1 MMWKYIF
8 YEIKSLLKTSK
19 IRIIFFLILIMTI
32 VTAFDNY
39 QKSKTE
45 EIYGLTYLKEN
56 YDELELDEWGIDV
69 DVSMGSIT
77 TEEEKLYRSKIEE
90 WRNIIKKG
98 IKAAEEKDWKTY
110 NEMSLLNGVYEYKL
124 TQNYTYRYA
133 DTYKDEYHYYTQYND
148 EVERIIKKRG
158 LSDIEVPDIS
168 NMKDDLNYQTN
179 AALSLN
185 GYIDAQ
191 YAVRLFDVL
200 LDKDISP
207 INHYQV
213 DSVSIFFH
221 TFNEIIPFIG
231 LILVCILGFD
241 MISRDKE
248 TGVIKT
254 IISSPKMRKR
264 YIISKSII
272 SSIISIIVLLLP
284 TFFISLCLG
293 LFDKFKMFYYPTLTF
308 IDGLHS
314 FDLAFNNIAGMEYMV
329 DARRMYSS
337 VHYSGLVRHSLY
349 GGDSMSWTALRA
361 PDMSL
366 DYISLGLFLLFA
378 LILFAVFI
386 IFLNSLTMCI
396 NLFVKS
402 KTLGLCFTV
411 IICLVGYV
419 TTPIENT
426 AWANILNPFSY
437 KNAVEVVA
445 GTSSYPFFAGIIILL
460 VYICLLQIIGRLTM
474 RKKDMV

>member
-1 MMWKYIF
+1 MWKYIF

-19 IRIIFFLILIMTI
+19 VRIIFFLVLIMTI
-32 VTAFDNY
+32 VIAFDNY
-39 QKSKTE
+39 QKSNTE
-45 EIYGLTYLKEN
+45 DVYGLTYLKEK
-56 YDELELDEWGIDV
+56 YDELEIYEWGVDI

-77 TEEEKLYRSKIEE
+77 KEEEKIIRSKIEE
-90 WRNIIKKG
+90 WKNTITKG
-98 IKAAEEKDWKTY
+98 MKAAEEKNWKTY
-110 NEMSLLNGVYEYKL
+110 NEMSLLNGIYEYKL

-133 DTYKDEYHYYTQYND
+133 DKYKDEYHYYTQYND
-148 EVERIIKKRG
+148 EVEQIIKKRG

-200 LDKDISP
+200 IDQDISP

-221 TFNEIIPFIG
+221 TLNEIVPFIG

-264 YIISKSII
+264 YMLNKSII
-272 SSIISIIVLLLP
+272 SSIISFIVLLLP

-293 LFDKFKMFYYPTLTF
+293 FFDKFKMFYYSTLTF
-308 IDGLHS
+308 IDGLCS
-314 FDLAFNNIAGMEYMV
+314 FDLAFNNIAGMEYV
-329 DARRMYSS
+329 ADAGRMYSS

-349 GGDSMSWTALRA
+349 GGDSMNWTALRA

-366 DYISLGLFLLFA
+366 DYMNLGQFLFFALLLFV
-378 LILFAVFI
+378 VFI
-386 IFLNSLTMCI
+386 IFLNSLVMCI
-396 NLFVKS
+396 NLVVKS
-402 KTLGLCFTV
+402 KIWGLCFTV
-411 IICLVGYV
+411 IICLAGYV

-426 AWANILNPFSY
+426 AWTNILNPFSY

-445 GTSSYPFFAGIIILL
+445 GTSSYPFFAGIILL
-460 VYICLLQIIGRLTM
+460 FVYICILQIIGKFIM
-474 RKKDMV
+474 RKKDMI